1 MKNYPPLTIKSSVFS
16 SLSPFRKQSFSNA
29 FPKYLMSSTAG
40 TNAETKDFQSFEIAS
55 RLYGCCLA
63 GRLTLHNERGK
74 KPKRSPKICN
84 FN

>member
-1 MKNYPPLTIKSSVFS
+1 
-16 SLSPFRKQSFSNA
+16 
-29 FPKYLMSSTAG
+29 MSSTAG
-40 TNAETKDFQSFEIAS
+40 TNTETKDFQSFEIAS